1 MGTRK
6 EYDMRKLI
14 MAGLMATSL
23 LPAAAQAQWIDRGEA
38 RELARDRADIR
49 EERRDLNRAYDYG
62 DRRDIRD
69 AREDYREARRE
80 YRKDY
85 RDARRDYR
93 GGDWGGG
100 WRAPRG
106 HYHSRHYINDW
117 HRYGYSRP
125 YGHQRWVRN
134 GRDALLI
141 DIRNGYVIRIH
152 RNRFW

>member
-38 RELARDRADIR
+38 RELHRDRIDIR
-49 EERRDLNRAYDYG
+49 DERRDLNHAYRYG

-69 AREDYREARRE
+69 AREDYRDARRE
-80 YRKDY
+80 YREDY
-85 RDARRDYR
+85 RDARRD
-93 GGDWGGG
+93 WGGG
-100 WRAPRG
+100 WYAHRDYYRPR
-106 HYHSRHYINDW
+106 YHINDW
-117 HRYGYSRP
+117 HRYGYARP
-125 YGHQRWVRN
+125 YSYQRWVRH

-141 DIRNGYVIRIH
+141 DVRNGYVIRVH